1 MRQRPRD
8 QVRQKARPVGRLD
21 VHIPRLRLLSA
32 LADLRQILDEIT
44 YVYKKGFENSL
55 ELIYFL

>member
-1 MRQRPRD
+1 M
-8 QVRQKARPVGRLD
+8 GIFLM
-21 VHIPRLRLLSA
+21 
-32 LADLRQILDEIT
+32 RQILDEIT